1 MLVTLLK
8 DKKNRPVNYKQKV
21 QLIRVIFDFVLVNK
35 KKQKISLLLQ
45 LHSTGYSIFVNS
57 QNTLFYK
64 QIAEHYSWFC
74 FLSCLTNEQRV
85 IVIHHI
91 EQERQQLLWKKTIY
105 SYRTFQTHK
114 SCSIITYTCSTP
126 VEGAA
131 ALLPSGWLLRLKS
144 EKKKDYRDIKNISVK
159 LSTAS

>member
-35 KKQKISLLLQ
+35 KNQKISLLLQ

-64 QIAEHYSWFC
+64 QIAEHYS
-74 FLSCLTNEQRV
+74 
-85 IVIHHI
+85 
-91 EQERQQLLWKKTIY
+91 
-105 SYRTFQTHK
+105 
-114 SCSIITYTCSTP
+114 
-126 VEGAA
+126 
-131 ALLPSGWLLRLKS
+131 
-144 EKKKDYRDIKNISVK
+144 
-159 LSTAS
+159 